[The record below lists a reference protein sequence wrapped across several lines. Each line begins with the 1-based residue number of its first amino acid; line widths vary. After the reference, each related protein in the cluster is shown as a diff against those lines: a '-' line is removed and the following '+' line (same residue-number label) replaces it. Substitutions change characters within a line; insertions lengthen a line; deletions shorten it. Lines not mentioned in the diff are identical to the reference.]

1 MLTWVVARHLGEISA
16 HQDPTGGALE
26 LYADWHLRSTLV
38 DTVMAFGRGE
48 DIGQRAAETVALMI
62 DLIDWRSPQSG
73 LERIG
78 LALSEAIGSAAGQR
92 FLGVNRHADVLW
104 FNREAF
110 EDLLRWL
117 MFAWILDDIVED
129 SESAPR
135 TIAATAAV
143 WEVLHA
149 AAEASSFRLVEFLET
164 LQTANSCT
172 ARDE

>member
-1 MLTWVVARHLGEISA
+1 
-16 HQDPTGGALE
+16 
-26 LYADWHLRSTLV
+26 
-38 DTVMAFGRGE
+38 
-48 DIGQRAAETVALMI
+48 
-62 DLIDWRSPQSG
+62 
-73 LERIG
+73 
-78 LALSEAIGSAAGQR
+78 
-92 FLGVNRHADVLW
+92 LGVNRHADVLW

-117 MFAWILDDIVED
+117 MFAWLLDDIVED